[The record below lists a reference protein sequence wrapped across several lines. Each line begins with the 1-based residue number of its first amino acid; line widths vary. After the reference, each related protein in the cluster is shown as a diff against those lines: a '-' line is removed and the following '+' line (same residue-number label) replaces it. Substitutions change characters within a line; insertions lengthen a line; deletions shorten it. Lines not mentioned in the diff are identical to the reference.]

1 MTERDTTIEILRDA
15 PFFRDLGADELRAL
29 GYVLREVVVEDGDM
43 LFAEGD
49 AGAEAFVVLEGSI
62 EIVQRLADG
71 RLRVRREVVPG
82 ELFGELALFRG
93 GRRAAG
99 ARALGRT
106 RLGAIE
112 RERLVALIG
121 AWPTIAM
128 ALLSMEAERFV
139 ALEREYRAARGDDE
153 QTER

>member
-1 MTERDTTIEILRDA
+1 MDRDTTIEILRDA

-29 GYVLREVVVEDGDM
+29 GYVLSEIVVEDGDM

-71 RLRVRREVVPG
+71 RLRVRREVARG

-99 ARALGRT
+99 ARARGRT

-128 ALLSMEAERFV
+128 ALLRMESERFV

-153 QTER
+153 QAER